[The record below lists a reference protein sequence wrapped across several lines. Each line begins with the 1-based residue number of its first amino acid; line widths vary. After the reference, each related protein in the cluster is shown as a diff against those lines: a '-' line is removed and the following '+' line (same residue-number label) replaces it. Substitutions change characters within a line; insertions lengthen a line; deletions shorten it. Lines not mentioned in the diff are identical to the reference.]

1 MIMSD
6 APAIPLFADDDVV
19 KI

>member
-1 MIMSD
+1 MSD